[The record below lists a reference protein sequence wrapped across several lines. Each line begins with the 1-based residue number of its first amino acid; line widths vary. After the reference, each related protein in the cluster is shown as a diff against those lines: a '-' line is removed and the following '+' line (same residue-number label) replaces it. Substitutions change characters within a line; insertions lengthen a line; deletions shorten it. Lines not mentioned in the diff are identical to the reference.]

1 MPENP
6 FKKKVS
12 EAYVQPS
19 SNPSKNQL
27 INQEIIES
35 FDREEAK

>member
-19 SNPSKNQL
+19 SNPSKN
-27 INQEIIES
+27 
-35 FDREEAK
+35 